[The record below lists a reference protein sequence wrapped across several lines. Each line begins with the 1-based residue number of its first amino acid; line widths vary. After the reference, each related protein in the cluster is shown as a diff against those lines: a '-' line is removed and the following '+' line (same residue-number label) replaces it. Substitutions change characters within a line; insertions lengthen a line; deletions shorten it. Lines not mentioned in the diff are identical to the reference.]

1 MELLAIALLGLAA
14 YLVGSITPAYYL
26 VHFIKGGDIRD
37 VGSRNVG
44 TLNTFHQ
51 LGPWWSLLVLLFDAG
66 KGAVAVL
73 LPGWVGV
80 PDWAVYVTG
89 FLVVVGHNWPAL
101 LKFRGGKGAATL
113 IGVGLALAPAAGM
126 IAAIP
131 GIAVI
136 FLSRN
141 AIVGLTVG
149 FITFNLLVIAAWV
162 FGIGWLAQDAGWE
175 PIALFLPLTI
185 FVAVVYG
192 IAVRRQLVEAVRQR
206 SLRAAFYGS

>member
-1 MELLAIALLGLAA
+1 MELLAVALLGVAA
-14 YLVGSITPAYYL
+14 YLIGSIPPSYFL
-26 VHFIKGGDIRD
+26 VRYIRRVDIRE

-51 LGPWWSLLVLLFDAG
+51 LGPWWSLAVLLFDAG

-73 LPGWVGV
+73 LPGWVGL

-113 IGVGLALAPAAGM
+113 IGVFLAFVPAAGM
-126 IAAIP
+126 VAAIP
-131 GIAVI
+131 GVVAI

-149 FITFNLLVIAAWV
+149 FITLNLLVLAAWP
-162 FGIGWLAQDAGWE
+162 FGIEWLVPEAGWE
-175 PIALFLPLTI
+175 QVALCLPLTV
-185 FVAVVYG
+185 FVALVYG
-192 IAVRRQLVEAVRQR
+192 ISIRRQLVEAVRQR
-206 SLRAAFYGS
+206 SIRKAFYD